1 MMNKKGQVLVAFVL
15 LIPIIIMFLGL
26 IVDIGTNLN
35 ERKRIDD
42 TLTNIMSYSLKNKE
56 TITEE
61 LIKENIK
68 ENLDYDNLNILL
80 NEESLQINLV
90 KKSNSVFGNLFEIGI
105 KKIEITLIGDFLT
118 GEISRK

>member
-105 KKIEITLIGDFLT
+105 NKIEITLIGDFLT

>member
-26 IVDIGTNLN
+26 IVDVGTNLN

-68 ENLDYDNLNILL
+68 ENLDYDKLNILL

-105 KKIEITLIGDFLT
+105 NKIEMTLIGDFLT

>member
-105 KKIEITLIGDFLT
+105 NKIEMTLIGDFLT

>member
-1 MMNKKGQVLVAFVL
+1 MMNKKGQILVAFVL

-105 KKIEITLIGDFLT
+105 NKIEITLIGDFLT

>member
-1 MMNKKGQVLVAFVL
+1 MMNKKGQVLVTFVL

-26 IVDIGTNLN
+26 IVDVGTNLN

-105 KKIEITLIGDFLT
+105 NKIEMTLIGDFLT

>member
-26 IVDIGTNLN
+26 IVDVGTNLN

-105 KKIEITLIGDFLT
+105 NKIEMTLIGDFLT